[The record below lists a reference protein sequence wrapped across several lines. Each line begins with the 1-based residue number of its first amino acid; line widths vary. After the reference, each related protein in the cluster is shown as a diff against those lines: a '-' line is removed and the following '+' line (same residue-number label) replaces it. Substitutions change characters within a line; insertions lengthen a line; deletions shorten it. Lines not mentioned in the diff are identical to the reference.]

1 MRTFPQALKESLA
14 LYEFSEYA
22 LNELDKRNMTVK
34 QELVLLVASLFV
46 DWIKMDDTAEVIQFP
61 TCKGGS
67 DYDS

>member
-1 MRTFPQALKESLA
+1 MRTFPQALKESIA

-22 LNELDKRNMTVK
+22 LNELDKCNVTVK

-46 DWIKMDDTAEVIQFP
+46 EWIKTDDTAGVIPFP
-61 TCKGGS
+61 SGKGGS